1 MPVDHETVPTDAV
14 GDDLVRTYR
23 AGARRLEL
31 LVRTALE
38 AGLDPGRIGT
48 PAQLPGD
55 ATAAYRERQLR
66 AARLIIAE
74 LEATGRRAAPAVTE
88 AAYRSALVAV
98 DRTVIRAGAGNVG
111 LAGQF
116 GGIHQRA
123 VEALAANMT
132 NSLTG
137 AAQRAGAN
145 LDPCSTAPAPS
156 RAPCPS
162 AAPRCAA
169 SRSSAAAPMTHGARS
184 RSRRSAP
191 ARSRSTRA
199 RRSAAAWR
207 AASSATASPTRSP
220 ATSTAAA
227 AGGRWTAIPKWS
239 PGPRRARP
247 PRAPPPTASASTAST
262 SSRSAATPTPAT
274 NATTTTAKRSAS
286 AATTRATTRSTS
298 TRRFTRTV
306 GTSSRRPPPT
316 STTTSS
322 ELDGEAQARLEEARN
337 VAPPRPRAPSTP
349 APGPRARGPR
359 RVEEAPPAPPETTM
373 PAPAGAGAPF
383 GGRVAPMQD
392 AQTLERLEAQR
403 VAYAIADDPG
413 PEAGAAEAWGKWVD
427 KEGRA
432 ANRALNVGLGDF
444 TAKYIDRKAFKEL
457 RVRERLLHG
466 ELGIA
471 DVEDM
476 VAADWEE
483 REGRRLSR
491 KQHREQDYGYNRRPV
506 PCFSCGSLKRRPADV
521 CAVCGDDPVST
532 HTGTKATRNERAMF
546 NREYGYSPESDAQW
560 FD

>member
-38 AGLDPGRIGT
+38 AGLDPNRIGT

-55 ATAAYRERQLR
+55 ATAAYRDRQLR

-88 AAYRSALVAV
+88 AAYRSAIVAV
-98 DRTVIRAGAGNVG
+98 DRTVIRAGAGAVG

-137 AAQRAGAN
+137 AAQRAGAHLQSVFDRAGALEGAMPVGRSPLRGFPFIGRRADDPWRQVALETIGTGQVA
-145 LDPCSTAPAPS
+145 LDTRSQI
-156 RAPCPS
+156 
-162 AAPRCAA
+162 
-169 SRSSAAAPMTHGARS
+169 SRSM
-184 RSRRSAP
+184 
-191 ARSRSTRA
+191 A
-199 RRSAAAWR
+199 RRLVRDGVTDAL
-207 AASSATASPTRSP
+207 TGYVDRS
-220 ATSTAAA
+220 
-227 AGGRWTAIPKWS
+227 GRRWPLDRYTEMV
-239 PGPRRARP
+239 AR
-247 PRAPPPTASASTAST
+247 
-262 SSRSAATPTPAT
+262 
-274 NATTTTAKRSAS
+274 TTTRE
-286 AATTRATTRSTS
+286 ATTRAATNRLGEHGLDLVTI
-298 TRRFTRTV
+298 
-306 GTSSRRPPPT
+306 SSHPHASDECDDYDGQTFSLSGDDSRYDALDVYPPFHPNCRHVLT
-316 STTTSS
+316 PAAADLDDYLN

-337 VAPPRPRAPSTP
+337 VAPPRPRAPSTTP
-349 APGPRARGPR
+349 PGPRPRGRR
-359 RVEEAPPAPPETTM
+359 RVEEAPPAPPDTTI
-373 PAPAGAGAPF
+373 PAPAGTGAPF

-392 AQTLERLEAQR
+392 AHTLERLEAQR

-427 KEGRA
+427 KEARA

-444 TAKYIDRKAFKEL
+444 NARYIDRKAFKEL

-466 ELGIA
+466 ELSIGE
-471 DVEDM
+471 VEDM

-491 KQHREQDYGYNRRPV
+491 KQHREQDYGYNRRPT

-521 CAVCGDDPVST
+521 CAVCGDDPVPT

-546 NREYGYSPESDAQW
+546 NREYGYSPDSDAQW